1 MMLTGNVVD
10 VAVAVR
16 TSSASSE
23 RINTLVVYLLETFA
37 EGTLLRYSPAVQPLD
52 DILNFYSSVYL
63 NMSFQDLL

>member
-1 MMLTGNVVD
+1 VD